1 MLTHKIITWIWCLMG
16 LFVLSLTQSVAQVIP
31 QEVSRYYFVLVY
43 GMTLLFLVMLFA
55 GRFRIKSDGFA
66 SVFATQVSRTTVVGR
81 ILPWTAVLVVSLVVV
96 TLNDNFDY
104 LSTENSSGLD
114 TIFLCANLLFAIM
127 LFRGA
132 FTVVE

>member
-1 MLTHKIITWIWCLMG
+1 MG
-16 LFVLSLTQSVAQVIP
+16 LFILSLTQSVAQIIP
-31 QEVSRYYFVLVY
+31 PEVSRYYFALVY

-55 GRFRIKSDGFA
+55 GRFRIKADSFA
-66 SVFATQVSRTTVVGR
+66 SVFGSGASPTRTTVIGR

-104 LSTENSSGLD
+104 LSAENSSGLD
-114 TIFLCANLLFAIM
+114 TIFLCANLLFSIL